1 MGGGD
6 RAGRRSEKSISGVGG
21 EVWVLGYQGE
31 FEWPLA
37 FFFFFSKFGYS
48 YNYRWLLGEK
58 KNKADSFLGEAKGVC
73 GLDAQPRGGYER
85 SKVMIDVVSEI
96 LLDLSYV
103 CIIEMAV

>member
-1 MGGGD
+1 M
-6 RAGRRSEKSISGVGG
+6 AFGV
-21 EVWVLGYQGE
+21 
-31 FEWPLA
+31 
-37 FFFFFSKFGYS
+37 FFFFSKFGYS